1 MESNNSKYIRFYRT
15 TYAPLVNAYLAD
27 GRTCNHTIANLYTLI
42 EQLAEKKGFCFATNE
57 SLAEEQG
64 CSIRTLKR
72 HLSLLNKAGWVHV
85 ELHASKGIRKR
96 KGIYPLLTVDKDA
109 RKIYKQDG
117 TEIVPVEWGKAYR
130 EDAAVKDDYTYE
142 DEPAIIETPEEQ
154 LLDNK
159 LDDKPLPESCENTA
173 KSYNKDEHDKMF
185 MNSSY
190 ELQRAQINCL
200 RKKGDFAAAARF
212 EEMMNESSVEPQE
225 QQYVEPLPAAT
236 TVDELLPTENPAGT
250 NRAETRELTT
260 AEQCALQTKNI
271 EADNYDRRGNIVDD
285 DLYHKLKLEVI
296 AESDAEKAT
305 EESKIQDTPAKQI
318 EANTQLNSTST
329 EVATVSNNA
338 PAQQQTATTN
348 PYGELATP
356 MTSTRKNYN
365 PAEKAFYD
373 AAKALGVSIAN
384 HNQARSWVKEV
395 VRTRGLESTVK
406 YFDFMRLI
414 FPKWE
419 YEYKPNIDSAHDL
432 AMKAAKIEQ
441 LIQRQQREKRYK
453 INYQDLD
460 LNKKL

>member
-1 MESNNSKYIRFYRT
+1 MESNSKYIRFYRT

-42 EQLAEKKGFCFATNE
+42 EQLAEKKGYCFATNE
-57 SLAEEQG
+57 KLAEEQG

-109 RKIYKQDG
+109 RKVYKQDG
-117 TEIVPVEWGKAYR
+117 TEIVPVGWSKAYR

-159 LDDKPLPESCENTA
+159 LDDKPLPESCKKTA

-185 MNSSY
+185 MDSPY

-212 EEMMNESSVEPQE
+212 EEMMSESSVEPQE
-225 QQYVEPLPAAT
+225 QQDVEPLPAAT
-236 TVDELLPTENPAGT
+236 TVDELLPEEKPVDTSRP
-250 NRAETRELTT
+250 ETRELTA

-271 EADNYDRRGNIVDD
+271 NADNYDRRGNIVDD

-296 AESDAEKAT
+296 AESDARKAEK
-305 EESKIQDTPAKQI
+305 EAKKQPEQPVMQQI
-318 EANTQLNSTST
+318 EANTGSASNAA
-329 EVATVSNNA
+329 VATVNNNIA
-338 PAQQQTATTN
+338 KSS

-356 MTSTRKNYN
+356 MTGTRKNYD
-365 PAEKAFYD
+365 PAEKAFYE
-373 AAKALGVSIAN
+373 AAKSLGVTITN
-384 HNQARSWVKEV
+384 HNQARKWVKEV
-395 VRTRGLESTVK
+395 VRTRGLESAVN
-406 YFDFMRLI
+406 YFDFMRI
-414 FPKWE
+414 AFPRWQ
-419 YEYKPNIDSAHDL
+419 YEFKPTVKTAYDL
-432 AMKAAKIEQ
+432 VTKAAQIEQ
-441 LIQRQQREKRYK
+441 LIQRQREEKARK
-453 INYQDLD
+453 IDYDNIDFYGDA
-460 LNKKL
+460 K

>member
-42 EQLAEKKGFCFATNE
+42 EQLAEKKGYCWATNE

-109 RKIYKQDG
+109 RKVYKKDG

-130 EDAAVKDDYTYE
+130 EDATVKDDYTYE
-142 DEPAIIETPEEQ
+142 DDPAIMDTPEEQ

-159 LDDKPLPESCENTA
+159 LDDKPLPEACENVT
-173 KSYNKDEHDKMF
+173 KSYNRDEYDKLF
-185 MNSSY
+185 MDSPY
-190 ELQRAQINCL
+190 ELQRAKIDCL
-200 RKKGDFAAAARF
+200 RKKGDSAAAARF

-225 QQYVEPLPAAT
+225 QQDVEPLPAAT
-236 TVDELLPTENPAGT
+236 TVDELMPKAT
-250 NRAETRELTT
+250 NRTETRELTT

-271 EADNYDRRGNIVDD
+271 KADNYDRRGNIVDD

-296 AESDAEKAT
+296 AESDAEKTT
-305 EESKIQDTPAKQI
+305 EESKTQDTPAKQI
-318 EANTQLNSTST
+318 EANTQPNNTST
-329 EVATVSNNA
+329 EVATVSNST
-338 PAQQQTATTN
+338 PAQKQAVTTN

-356 MTSTRKNYN
+356 MTSTRKNYD

-373 AAKALGVSIAN
+373 AAKSLGISITN
-384 HNQARSWVKEV
+384 HNQARKWVKEV
-395 VRTRGLESTVK
+395 VRTRGLESAVN
-406 YFDFMRLI
+406 YFDFMRLM
-414 FPKWE
+414 FPKWQ
-419 YEYKPNIDSAHDL
+419 YEFKPTVKTVYDL
-432 AMKAAKIEQ
+432 VTKAAQIEQ
-441 LIQRQQREKRYK
+441 LIQRQRDEKKYK
-453 INYQDLD
+453 IDYQNLD

>member
-1 MESNNSKYIRFYRT
+1 MESSDSKYIRFYRT

-72 HLSLLNKAGWVHV
+72 HLSLLNKAGWVRV
-85 ELHASKGIRKR
+85 ELHNSKGIRKR

-142 DEPAIIETPEEQ
+142 DEPAIIDTPEEQ

-159 LDDKPLPESCENTA
+159 LDDKPLPESRKKHT
-173 KSYNKDEHDKMF
+173 KSYDKDEHDKMF
-185 MNSSY
+185 MNSPY
-190 ELQRAQINCL
+190 ELQRAEIDCL

-212 EEMMNESSVEPQE
+212 EEMMGESSVEPQE
-225 QQYVEPLPAAT
+225 QQDVEPLPAAT
-236 TVDELLPTENPAGT
+236 TVDELMPKAT

-271 EADNYDRRGNIVDD
+271 GADNYDRRGNIVDD

-305 EESKIQDTPAKQI
+305 EENKTQDTPVKQI
-318 EANTQLNSTST
+318 EDNTQLNNTST
-329 EVATVSNNA
+329 EVATVSNNTL
-338 PAQQQTATTN
+338 AQQQATQVS
-348 PYGELATP
+348 PYGDLATP
-356 MTSTRKNYN
+356 MTGTRKNYD

-373 AAKALGVSIAN
+373 AAKSLGISITN
-384 HNQARSWVKEV
+384 HNQARKWVKEV
-395 VRTRGLESTVK
+395 VRTRGLESAVN
-406 YFDFMRLI
+406 YFDFMRLM
-414 FPKWE
+414 FPKWQ
-419 YEYKPNIDSAHDL
+419 YEFKPTVKTVYDL
-432 AMKAAKIEQ
+432 ITKAAQIEQ
-441 LIQRQQREKRYK
+441 LIQRQRDEKKRK
-453 INYQDLD
+453 IDYDNIDFYGG
-460 LNKKL
+460 

>member
-42 EQLAEKKGFCFATNE
+42 EQLAEKKGFCYATNE

-72 HLSLLNKAGWVHV
+72 HLSLLNKAGWVRV
-85 ELHASKGIRKR
+85 ELYASKGIRKR

-109 RKIYKQDG
+109 RKVYKQDG
-117 TEIVPVEWGKAYR
+117 TEIVPVEWDKAYR
-130 EDAAVKDDYTYE
+130 EDATVKDDYTYE
-142 DEPAIIETPEEQ
+142 DDPAIMDTPEEQ

-159 LDDKPLPESCENTA
+159 LDDKPLPEACENVT
-173 KSYNKDEHDKMF
+173 KSYNRDEYDKLF
-185 MNSSY
+185 MDSPY
-190 ELQRAQINCL
+190 ELQRAQIDCL
-200 RKKGDFAAAARF
+200 RKKGDAAAAARF

-225 QQYVEPLPAAT
+225 QQDVEPLPTAT
-236 TVDELLPTENPAGT
+236 TVDELMPKATRRT
-250 NRAETRELTT
+250 ETRELTT

-296 AESDAEKAT
+296 AESDDAVEVEKQP
-305 EESKIQDTPAKQI
+305 EQDTAKKI
-318 EANTQLNSTST
+318 EANTQLNNTST

-338 PAQQQTATTN
+338 PSQQQTTTAN

-356 MTSTRKNYN
+356 MTSTRKNYD

-373 AAKALGVSIAN
+373 AAKSLGISITN
-384 HNQARSWVKEV
+384 HNQARKWVKEV
-395 VRTRGLESTVK
+395 VRTRGLESAVN
-406 YFDFMRLI
+406 YFDFMRLM
-414 FPKWE
+414 FPKWQ
-419 YEYKPNIDSAHDL
+419 YEFKPTVKTVYDL
-432 AMKAAKIEQ
+432 ITKAAQIEQ
-441 LIQRQQREKRYK
+441 LIQRQREEKARK
-453 INYQDLD
+453 IDYDNVDFYGG
-460 LNKKL
+460 

>member
-42 EQLAEKKGFCFATNE
+42 EQLAEKKGYCWATNE

-109 RKIYKQDG
+109 RKVYKQDG
-117 TEIVPVEWGKAYR
+117 TEIVPVEWDKAYR
-130 EDAAVKDDYTYE
+130 EDATVKDDYTYD
-142 DEPAIIETPEEQ
+142 DEPAIIDTPEEQ

-159 LDDKPLPESCENTA
+159 LDDKPLPKACKNVV

-190 ELQRAQINCL
+190 ELQRAQIDCL
-200 RKKGDFAAAARF
+200 RKKGDFAAASRF

-225 QQYVEPLPAAT
+225 QQNVEPLPAVT
-236 TVDELLPTENPAGT
+236 TVEELLPEAK
-250 NRAETRELTT
+250 T
-260 AEQCALQTKNI
+260 AEDSKSKLPRKLTNAEYSEWVKRNDKQGNT
-271 EADNYDRRGNIVDD
+271 DRRGNIIDETLSD
-285 DLYHKLKLEVI
+285 EIAAEII
-296 AESDAEKAT
+296 AESDAAAEAEKQP
-305 EESKIQDTPAKQI
+305 EQTPAKQI
-318 EANTQLNSTST
+318 EASTQPNNTST
-329 EVATVSNNA
+329 EVATVQNNT
-338 PAQQQTATTN
+338 PAQHSN

-356 MTSTRKNYN
+356 MTSTRKNYD

-373 AAKALGVSIAN
+373 AAKSLGISITN
-384 HNQARSWVKEV
+384 HNQARKWVKEV
-395 VRTRGLESTVK
+395 VRTRGLESAVN
-406 YFDFMRLI
+406 YFDFMRLM
-414 FPKWE
+414 FPKWQ
-419 YEYKPNIDSAHDL
+419 YEFKPTVKTAYDL
-432 AMKAAKIEQ
+432 TMKAAQIEQ
-441 LIQRQQREKRYK
+441 LIQRQRDEKKYK
-453 INYQDLD
+453 IDYQNLD

>member
-57 SLAEEQG
+57 KLAEEQG

-117 TEIVPVEWGKAYR
+117 TEIVPVEWSKAYR

-142 DEPAIIETPEEQ
+142 DEPAIIDTPEEQ

-159 LDDKPLPESCENTA
+159 LDDKPLPESCKNTA
-173 KSYNKDEHDKMF
+173 KSYDKDEDDKLF
-185 MNSSY
+185 MNSPY
-190 ELQRAQINCL
+190 ELQCAHINCL

-212 EEMMNESSVEPQE
+212 EEMMNESSVEPQD
-225 QQYVEPLPAAT
+225 VEPLPAAT
-236 TVDELLPTENPAGT
+236 TVEELLPEEKPVDNGEIKMRKLT
-250 NRAETRELTT
+250 NAEYNEWIKRNDK
-260 AEQCALQTKNI
+260 QGNM
-271 EADNYDRRGNIVDD
+271 DRRGNIIDEAFSD
-285 DLYHKLKLEVI
+285 EIAAEII
-296 AESDAEKAT
+296 AESDAAVEAEKQPEQA
-305 EESKIQDTPAKQI
+305 PAKQI
-318 EANTQLNSTST
+318 EANTQPNSTST
-329 EVATVSNNA
+329 EVTTVSNNA
-338 PAQQQTATTN
+338 PAQHSN
-348 PYGELATP
+348 PYGDLATP
-356 MTSTRKNYN
+356 MTGTRKNYD

-373 AAKALGVSIAN
+373 AAKSLGISITN
-384 HNQARSWVKEV
+384 HNQARKWVKEV
-395 VRTRGLESTVK
+395 VRTRGLESAVN
-406 YFDFMRLI
+406 YFDFMRLM
-414 FPKWE
+414 FPKWQ
-419 YEYKPNIDSAHDL
+419 YEFKPTVKTVYDL
-432 AMKAAKIEQ
+432 VTKAAQIEQ
-441 LIQRQQREKRYK
+441 LIQRQQQEKKYK
-453 INYQDLD
+453 IDYQNLD

>member
-42 EQLAEKKGFCFATNE
+42 EQLAEKKGYCFATNE
-57 SLAEEQG
+57 ALAEEQG
-64 CSIRTLKR
+64 CSIRTLRR

-109 RKIYKQDG
+109 RKVYKQDG
-117 TEIVPVEWGKAYR
+117 TEIVPVEWDKAYR
-130 EDAAVKDDYTYE
+130 EDATIKDDYTYE
-142 DEPAIIETPEEQ
+142 DEPAIIDTPEEQ

-159 LDDKPLPESCENTA
+159 LDDKPLPESRKKHT
-173 KSYNKDEHDKMF
+173 KSYDKDEHDKMF
-185 MNSSY
+185 MNSPY
-190 ELQRAQINCL
+190 ELQRAQIDCL

-212 EEMMNESSVEPQE
+212 EEMMSESSVEPQE
-225 QQYVEPLPAAT
+225 QQDVEPLPAAT
-236 TVDELLPTENPAGT
+236 TVDELMPKTT
-250 NRAETRELTT
+250 KRAETRELTT

-296 AESDAEKAT
+296 TESDTENAAEG
-305 EESKIQDTPAKQI
+305 SKTQGTPAKQI
-318 EANTQLNSTST
+318 EANTQLNNTST

-338 PAQQQTATTN
+338 PTQQQAATAN
-348 PYGELATP
+348 PYGDLATP
-356 MTSTRKNYN
+356 MTSTRKNYD

-373 AAKALGVSIAN
+373 AAKSLGISITN
-384 HNQARSWVKEV
+384 HNQARKWVKEV
-395 VRTRGLESTVK
+395 VRTRGIESAVN
-406 YFDFMRLI
+406 YFDFMRLM
-414 FPKWE
+414 FPKWQ
-419 YEYKPNIDSAHDL
+419 YEFKPTIKTVYDL
-432 AMKAAKIEQ
+432 VTKAAQIEQ
-441 LIQRQQREKRYK
+441 LIQRQRDEKKYK
-453 INYQDLD
+453 IDYQNLD

>member
-42 EQLAEKKGFCFATNE
+42 EQLAEKKGYCFATNE
-57 SLAEEQG
+57 ALAEEQG

-109 RKIYKQDG
+109 RKVYKQDG
-117 TEIVPVEWGKAYR
+117 TEIVPVEWDKAYR
-130 EDAAVKDDYTYE
+130 EDATVKDDYTYE
-142 DEPAIIETPEEQ
+142 DEPAIIDTPEEQ

-159 LDDKPLPESCENTA
+159 LDDKPLPESCKNTA
-173 KSYNKDEHDKMF
+173 KSYSRDEHDKLF
-185 MNSSY
+185 INSPY
-190 ELQRAQINCL
+190 ELQRAEIDCL

-212 EEMMNESSVEPQE
+212 EEMMDESSVEPQE
-225 QQYVEPLPAAT
+225 QQDVEPLPTAT
-236 TVDELLPTENPAGT
+236 TVDELMPKATK
-250 NRAETRELTT
+250 RAETRELTT

-296 AESDAEKAT
+296 AESDAEKTT
-305 EESKIQDTPAKQI
+305 EESKTQDTLTKQI
-318 EANTQLNSTST
+318 DANSQLNSTST

-338 PAQQQTATTN
+338 PAQQQTATAN

-356 MTSTRKNYN
+356 MTSTRKNYD

-373 AAKALGVSIAN
+373 AAKSLGISITN
-384 HNQARSWVKEV
+384 HNQARKWVKEV
-395 VRTRGLESTVK
+395 VRTRGLESAVN
-406 YFDFMRLI
+406 YFDFMRLM
-414 FPKWE
+414 FPKWQ
-419 YEYKPNIDSAHDL
+419 YEYKPTVKTVYDL
-432 AMKAAKIEQ
+432 ITKAAQIEQ
-441 LIQRQQREKRYK
+441 LIQRQREEKARK
-453 INYQDLD
+453 IDYDNIDFYGD
-460 LNKKL
+460 

>member
-1 MESNNSKYIRFYRT
+1 MESNSKYIRFYRT

-57 SLAEEQG
+57 ALAEEQG

-109 RKIYKQDG
+109 RKVYKQDG
-117 TEIVPVEWGKAYR
+117 TEIVPVEWDKAYI
-130 EDAAVKDDYTYE
+130 EDSTVKDDYTYE
-142 DEPAIIETPEEQ
+142 DEPTIIDTPEEQ

-159 LDDKPLPESCENTA
+159 LDDKPLPESCKNTA
-173 KSYNKDEHDKMF
+173 RDEHDKLF
-185 MNSSY
+185 INSPY
-190 ELQRAQINCL
+190 ELQRAEIDCL

-212 EEMMNESSVEPQE
+212 EEMISESSVEPQE
-225 QQYVEPLPAAT
+225 QQDVEPLPAAT
-236 TVDELLPTENPAGT
+236 TVEELLPEEKPANT
-250 NRAETRELTT
+250 SKEKTRELTV

-296 AESDAEKAT
+296 TESDAEKAT
-305 EESKIQDTPAKQI
+305 EENKTQDTPAKRI
-318 EANTQLNSTST
+318 EANSQPNNTST
-329 EVATVSNNA
+329 EVTTAPNNT
-338 PAQQQTATTN
+338 PAQQHTATAN
-348 PYGELATP
+348 PYGDLATP

-395 VRTRGLESTVK
+395 VRTRGLESAVN
-406 YFDFMRLI
+406 YFDFMRLV

-441 LIQRQQREKRYK
+441 LIQRQQREKARK
-453 INYQDLD
+453 IDYDNIDFYGD
-460 LNKKL
+460 

>member
-42 EQLAEKKGFCFATNE
+42 EQLAEKKGYCWATNE

-72 HLSLLNKAGWVHV
+72 HLSLLNKAGWVRV
-85 ELHASKGIRKR
+85 ELYASKGIRKR

-109 RKIYKQDG
+109 RKVYKQDG
-117 TEIVPVEWGKAYR
+117 TEIVPVEWDKAYR
-130 EDAAVKDDYTYE
+130 EDATVKDDYTYE
-142 DEPAIIETPEEQ
+142 DDPAIMDTPEEQ

-159 LDDKPLPESCENTA
+159 LDDRPLPEACENVT
-173 KSYNKDEHDKMF
+173 KSYNRDEYDKLF
-185 MNSSY
+185 MDSPY
-190 ELQRAQINCL
+190 ELQCAKIDCL
-200 RKKGDFAAAARF
+200 RKKGDSAAAARF

-225 QQYVEPLPAAT
+225 QQDVEPLPAAT
-236 TVDELLPTENPAGT
+236 TVDELMPKAT
-250 NRAETRELTT
+250 NRTETRELTT

-271 EADNYDRRGNIVDD
+271 EANNYDRRGNVVDE
-285 DLYHKLKLEVI
+285 DLYRKLKLEVI
-296 AESDAEKAT
+296 AESDAAAETEK
-305 EESKIQDTPAKQI
+305 EPEQTPAKQI
-318 EANTQLNSTST
+318 DASPQLNNTST
-329 EVATVSNNA
+329 EVTTVSNNA
-338 PAQQQTATTN
+338 PAQHNNQ
-348 PYGELATP
+348 YGGLATP

-373 AAKALGVSIAN
+373 AAKALGVGIAN

-419 YEYKPNIDSAHDL
+419 YEYKPNIDSAYDL

-441 LIQRQQREKRYK
+441 LIQRQQREKARK
-453 INYQDLD
+453 IDYDNIDFYG
-460 LNKKL
+460 

>member
-1 MESNNSKYIRFYRT
+1 MENNNSKYIRFYRT

-42 EQLAEKKGFCFATNE
+42 EQLAEKKGYCWATNE

-109 RKIYKQDG
+109 RKVYKQDG
-117 TEIVPVEWGKAYR
+117 TEIVPVEWNKAYR
-130 EDAAVKDDYTYE
+130 EDATVKDDYTYE
-142 DEPAIIETPEEQ
+142 DEPAIIDTPEEQ

-159 LDDKPLPESCENTA
+159 LDDRPLPESYKSTA
-173 KSYNKDEHDKMF
+173 KSYSRDEHDKLF
-185 MNSSY
+185 INSPY
-190 ELQRAQINCL
+190 ELQRAQIDCL
-200 RKKGDFAAAARF
+200 RKKGDSAAAARF

-225 QQYVEPLPAAT
+225 QQDVEPLPAAT
-236 TVDELLPTENPAGT
+236 TVDELMPKAT
-250 NRAETRELTT
+250 NRTEMRELTT

-271 EADNYDRRGNIVDD
+271 KADNYDRRGNIVDD

-296 AESDAEKAT
+296 AESDAETA
-305 EESKIQDTPAKQI
+305 EESKTQNTPTKQI
-318 EANTQLNSTST
+318 EANSHLNSTST

-338 PAQQQTATTN
+338 PAQQQTTTAN

-356 MTSTRKNYN
+356 MTSTRKNYD

-373 AAKALGVSIAN
+373 AAKSLGIAITN
-384 HNQARSWVKEV
+384 HNQARKWVKEV
-395 VRTRGLESTVK
+395 VRTRGVESAVN
-406 YFDFMRLI
+406 YFDFMRLM
-414 FPKWE
+414 FPKWQ
-419 YEYKPNIDSAHDL
+419 YEYKPTVKTVYDL
-432 AMKAAKIEQ
+432 ITKAAQIQQ
-441 LIQRQQREKRYK
+441 LVQRQQEEKARK
-453 INYQDLD
+453 IDYDNIDFYGD
-460 LNKKL
+460 